1 MEQTLGY
8 LRETLSNYN
17 EEHGIAKHI
26 YKKLIEN
33 KYKNEEEFVK
43 DLSEKEIDYLN
54 HMLPDEIEY
63 ALDAQ
68 DYKRVYELNEVYEL
82 LY

>member
-17 EEHGIAKHI
+17 EEHGIAKQI
-26 YKKLIEN
+26 YKKLIKN
-33 KYKNEEEFVK
+33 TYKNEEEFVK
-43 DLSEKEIDYLN
+43 DLSEKEMDYLN
-54 HMLPDEIEY
+54 HMLPGEIEY

-68 DYKRVYELNEVYEL
+68 DYKRVYELNEVYEH